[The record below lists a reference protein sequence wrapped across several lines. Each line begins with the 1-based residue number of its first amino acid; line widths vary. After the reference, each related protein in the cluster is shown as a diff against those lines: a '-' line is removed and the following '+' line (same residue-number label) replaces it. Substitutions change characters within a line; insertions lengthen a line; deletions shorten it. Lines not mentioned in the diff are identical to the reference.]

1 MLENVRFIIYLVIDI
16 SCSNQILEETITK
29 EKASLQNLS
38 DLNLEAIKL
47 KCKDSVDVNEQLS
60 KESSINAARSIDRPS
75 TIRLDASRR
84 RSIPDLRF
92 DLNPY
97 NKCMIINAI
106 SKITGQI

>member
-1 MLENVRFIIYLVIDI
+1 MLSNVRFIIYLVIDI

-47 KCKDSVDVNEQLS
+47 KCKDSVEFNEQLS
-60 KESSINAARSIDRPS
+60 KESSINAATSIDQPS
-75 TIRLDASRR
+75 TIKLDASRK
-84 RSIPDLRF
+84 SIPDLRF